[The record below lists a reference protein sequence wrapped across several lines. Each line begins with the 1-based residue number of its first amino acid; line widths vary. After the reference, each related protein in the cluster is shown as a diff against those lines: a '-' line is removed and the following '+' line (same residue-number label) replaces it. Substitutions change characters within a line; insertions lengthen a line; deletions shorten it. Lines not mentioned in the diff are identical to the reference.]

1 MHSQTQITRFG
12 ATKVVNHVCQIA
24 DHNGGSRA
32 QNTCRRL
39 CQVHVPLPAA
49 SRHPASR

>member
-24 DHNGGSRA
+24 DHNGAYGRA
-32 QNTCRRL
+32 VGQHHRH
-39 CQVHVPLPAA
+39 CQ
-49 SRHPASR
+49 